1 MCGPHCGGGLRPLR
15 FHAAPPLGQRDLLV
29 AISIT
34 VARHLL
40 ATFAQMAASEVET
53 TDKCFNFLLN
63 SNYLAPVTKSRK
75 IFHSLR
81 SQNLLLF
88 LSRNTKLSV
97 AMRSSS
103 DFQLAKSL
111 LQ

>member
-1 MCGPHCGGGLRPLR
+1 MLN
-15 FHAAPPLGQRDLLV
+15 
-29 AISIT
+29 IY
-34 VARHLL
+34 
-40 ATFAQMAASEVET
+40 
-53 TDKCFNFLLN
+53 LN